1 MSKDSNEIIMTDD
14 VRVRVMPLA
23 VGAATEWHHHSRVT
37 DFIVCLTGE
46 VGVET
51 REPGE
56 EMLLWPGQRCTLLP
70 GRVHRVVNRAA
81 GTSEYLLVQGVGP
94 YDFCKELS

>member
-1 MSKDSNEIIMTDD
+1 MDNNEIIITDD

-23 VGAATEWHHHSRVT
+23 VGATTEWHHHTRVT

-46 VGVET
+46 VRVEA
-51 REPGE
+51 REPE
-56 EMLLWPGQRCTLLP
+56 ETMLLMPRQRCSLLP

-94 YDFCKELS
+94 YDFCKEQS